1 MMKCDVCGMMMKDD
15 NEARMHNEMMRA
27 MTMHMMK
34 AMEMG
39 MDMGMDKMA
48 GQKTGMGQQGMS
60 SGGMSQKKM

>member
-34 AMEMG
+34 SMEMG

-48 GQKTGMGQQGMS
+48 GQKMGQGQAMS
-60 SGGMSQKKM
+60 SGGMSQKKL